1 VFSETKTQNVE
12 AANIFELRLQQIE
25 EEQEE
30 EIRELEGKRQKFKL
44 ETAAVLE
51 DFH

>member
-1 VFSETKTQNVE
+1 MFSETKKQNVE
-12 AANIFELRLQQIE
+12 ATNIFELRLQQIE

-51 DFH
+51 EFH